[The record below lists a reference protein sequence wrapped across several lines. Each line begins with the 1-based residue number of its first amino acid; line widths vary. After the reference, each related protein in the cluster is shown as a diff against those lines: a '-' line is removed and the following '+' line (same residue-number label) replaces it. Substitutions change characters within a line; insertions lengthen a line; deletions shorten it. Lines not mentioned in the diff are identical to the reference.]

1 MQIEE
6 GKIVNG
12 TVTGITNFGAF
23 VELEGGQTG
32 LVHISEISTS
42 YVKDI
47 NDHVKVGDTV
57 EVKVLPSDK
66 KGKIGLSIKQVMIE
80 KNAEAQKQK
89 PHFERRQRQTTRLP
103 ETDPHAMPM
112 EFDWSSGSEDNL
124 SFEDKLNKFKQSSDE
139 KMHDI
144 KRNLESKRGSGRFRN
159 NSF

>member
-6 GKIVNG
+6 GKIVSG

-23 VELEGGQTG
+23 VELENGQTG

-80 KNAEAQKQK
+80 KNPDAQKGQG
-89 PHFERRQRQTTRLP
+89 HRERSRRQSPRLP
-103 ETDPHAMPM
+103 ETDLHAKPM
-112 EFDWSSGSEDNL
+112 EFDWSSSSEENL